1 MGGRIRGMA
10 ASDQPNGRPVTTQ
23 PTVAVLGTG
32 IMGAPIARNLE
43 NAGFAVRAWNRSHDK
58 ARALVS
64 EGITVTDTPAEAAT
78 GADFVM
84 TVLIDG
90 VAVEQTMVDGGALEA
105 MGKDAIWL
113 QCSTVG
119 IEAIERL
126 AELATQANLAF
137 VDAPVIGT
145 KKPAEDGTLTVLA
158 SGNRELEPKCQPV
171 FDAIGARTIWLDNV
185 GEASKLKL
193 VVNSWVLA
201 VTAAIAEAIALAEGL
216 GLDPQLFLDTV
227 KGSATDNPFLHA
239 KGGATITRNF
249 APAFPTDGA
258 YKDIK
263 LIRAAAQAAGIN
275 EDLITAV
282 QKKLERTVQKG
293 HGEKDMA
300 AMFHA
305 TAK

>member
-1 MGGRIRGMA
+1 
-10 ASDQPNGRPVTTQ
+10 
-23 PTVAVLGTG
+23 
-32 IMGAPIARNLE
+32 MGAPIARNLQK
-43 NAGFAVRAWNRSHDK
+43 AGFTVRAWNRSHNK
-58 ARALVS
+58 AQALES
-64 EGITVTDTPAEAAT
+64 DGITVAGTPADAAE

-90 VAVEQTMVDGGALEA
+90 NAVEQTMVDGGALGA

-126 AELATQANLAF
+126 AGQAKEANIAF
-137 VDAPVIGT
+137 VDAPLIGT
-145 KKPAEDGTLTVLA
+145 KKPAEDGKLTILA
-158 SGNRELEPKCQPV
+158 AGIRELEPKCQPI
-171 FDAIGARTIWLDNV
+171 FEAIGARTIWLDNV
-185 GEASKLKL
+185 GDASKLKL

-216 GLDPQLFLDTV
+216 GLDPQLFLDTI

-239 KGGATITRNF
+239 KGGMTIRRDF

-258 YKDIK
+258 YKDMQ
-263 LIRAAAQAAGIN
+263 LILAAAQAAGIDQ
-275 EDLITAV
+275 DLMTAV
-282 QKKLERTVQKG
+282 QKKLERTVNAG

-300 AMFHA
+300 AMFHV

>member
-1 MGGRIRGMA
+1 MT
-10 ASDQPNGRPVTTQ
+10 NQ
-23 PTVAVLGTG
+23 PTVAILGTG
-32 IMGAPIARNLE
+32 IMGAPIARNLQK
-43 NAGFAVRAWNRSHDK
+43 AGYAVRAWNRSHEK
-58 ARALVS
+58 AKALAS
-64 EGITVTDTPAEAAT
+64 DGITVVDTPVDAAE

-84 TVLIDG
+84 TILIDG
-90 VAVEQTMVDGGALEA
+90 KAVEETMIDGGALNA
-105 MGKDAIWL
+105 MSNDAIWL

-126 AELATQANLAF
+126 AELATQANVAF
-137 VDAPVIGT
+137 IDAPVVGT

-158 SGNRELEPKCQPV
+158 AGNRDLEAKCQPV

-185 GEASKLKL
+185 GDASKLKL

-216 GLDPQLFLDTV
+216 GLDPQLFLDTI

-258 YKDIK
+258 YKDIG
-263 LIRAAAQAAGIN
+263 LILAAAQAAGIN
-275 EDLITAV
+275 EDLMTAV
-282 QKKLERTVQKG
+282 QQKLERTVQKG
-293 HGEKDMA
+293 HGDKDMA
-300 AMFHA
+300 AMYHA
-305 TAK
+305 TTPEQ